1 MAKQSYI
8 ALLSGGLDSTVSV
21 AKILGEGEE
30 IKLALFFDYGQQ
42 AVRQELR
49 AAAGIA
55 KYYGIELKIINL
67 DWLRDITKT
76 ALISGDIPD
85 IGRQSLD
92 NKEVTTNSAKAVWV
106 PNRNGVFINIAAAF
120 AESMGASYII
130 TGFNEEEA
138 STFPDNSVEFIEL
151 ISKTLTY
158 STLAHIKVVSPL
170 AKLNKVEI
178 VRLFKT
184 LNIPADSIWSCYRGG
199 EKPCG
204 KCESCLRFNR
214 AMEMA
219 GING

>member
-1 MAKQSYI
+1 MTKQSYI

-42 AVRQELR
+42 AVRQEFK

-55 KYYGIELKIINL
+55 KYYGIDLKVINL

-85 IGRQSLD
+85 IERGSLD
-92 NKEVTTNSAKAVWV
+92 NKEITTNSAKAVWV
-106 PNRNGVFINIAAAF
+106 PNRNGVFINIAAAY

-170 AKLNKVEI
+170 AKLKKVEI

-204 KCESCLRFNR
+204 KCESCMRFNR
-214 AMEMA
+214 AVEMA
-219 GING
+219 GN